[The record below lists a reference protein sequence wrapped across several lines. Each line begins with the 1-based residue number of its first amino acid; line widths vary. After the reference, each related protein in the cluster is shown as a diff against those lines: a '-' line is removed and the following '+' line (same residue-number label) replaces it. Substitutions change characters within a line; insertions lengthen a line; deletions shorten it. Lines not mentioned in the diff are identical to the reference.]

1 MPPRAAGRHG
11 APCCGM
17 CARPELI
24 INRNMQQV
32 VEFEPQTGTE
42 RPNHAPPL
50 AFLDTDVVL
59 SYLRG
64 EPSAVQLFSAE
75 SEGRIRFAI
84 NSIVLQELIL
94 TTDAAVQPELER
106 VVDHLKMLPEDFA
119 KAEALAVEASRDLKA
134 MPGPAAG
141 RKRLPHS
148 NNLIILS
155 SLGDCDF
162 LVTTDR
168 RLKDLV
174 ANGRPQAVTPTE
186 LVARLRAA

>member
-1 MPPRAAGRHG
+1 
-11 APCCGM
+11 
-17 CARPELI
+17 
-24 INRNMQQV
+24 MQQV
-32 VEFEPQTGTE
+32 VEFEPQAKSG
-42 RPNHAPPL
+42 RPNHEPPL
-50 AFLDTDVVL
+50 AFLDTDIIL
-59 SYLRG
+59 GYLRG
-64 EPSAVQLFSAE
+64 EPTAVQLFRAE

-106 VVDHLKMLPEDFA
+106 VIDHLKMLPEDFA
-119 KAEALAVEASRDLKA
+119 KAEALAVEASRDLKT
-134 MPGPAAG
+134 MSGSPAL

-155 SLGDCDF
+155 SVGDCDF

-174 ANGRPQAVTPTE
+174 ANGRPQVVTPTE

>member
-1 MPPRAAGRHG
+1 MWLSRWRTTLMQPREAGRHG

-50 AFLDTDVVL
+50 AFLDTYVVL

-141 RKRLPHS
+141 RKRLQ
-148 NNLIILS
+148 I
-155 SLGDCDF
+155 
-162 LVTTDR
+162 
-168 RLKDLV
+168 
-174 ANGRPQAVTPTE
+174 GRAHV
-186 LVARLRAA
+186 